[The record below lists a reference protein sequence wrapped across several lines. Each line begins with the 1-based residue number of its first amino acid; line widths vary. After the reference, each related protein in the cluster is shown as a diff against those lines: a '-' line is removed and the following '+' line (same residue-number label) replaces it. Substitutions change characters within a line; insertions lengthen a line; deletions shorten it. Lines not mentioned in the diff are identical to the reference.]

1 MNTLFRDRIDAAQM
15 LASKIES
22 YLKYEHKNI
31 AFSYK
36 ELVVLAIPRGGI
48 ILANVIA
55 SYFDCD
61 LDIIVSR
68 KIRHELN
75 KELAIGAVMPDGTV
89 FINERIIKI
98 APISQKYIEQEIEF
112 QKKEITR
119 RLIEFRG
126 TTSYAD
132 KLNDKIVILV
142 DDGIATGATIIA
154 SAQWLRKNYPY
165 KKLIIAVPVAP
176 ATSDTVNVLS
186 RIADKMIILYT
197 PEEFSAVGQF
207 YQRFDQV
214 HDEEVKEIMRKYLF
228 DV

>member
-1 MNTLFRDRIDAAQM
+1 MNTLFVDRIDAAHM
-15 LASKIES
+15 LARSIET
-22 YLKYEHKNI
+22 YLKYEQKNI
-31 AFSYK
+31 TFSYK
-36 ELVVLAIPRGGI
+36 ELMVLAIPRGGI

-55 SYFDCD
+55 SYFDCQ

-68 KIRHELN
+68 KIRHEMN
-75 KELAIGAVMPDGTV
+75 EELAIGAVMPDGSF
-89 FINERIIKI
+89 FINERILKI
-98 APISQKYIEQEIEF
+98 APISQKYLEQEIEF

-154 SAQWLRKNYPY
+154 SAQWLKKNHVYR
-165 KKLIIAVPVAP
+165 KLIIAVPVAP
-176 ATSDTVNVLS
+176 ATSETVNALS
-186 RIADKMIILYT
+186 RIADKVIILYS

-207 YQRFDQV
+207 YQRFNQV
-214 HDEEVKEIMRKYLF
+214 DDKEVKEIIRKFLF

>member
-75 KELAIGAVMPDGTV
+75 KELAIGAVMPDGTI
-89 FINERIIKI
+89 FMNERILKI
-98 APISQKYIEQEIEF
+98 APISQKYLDQEIEF

-132 KLNDKIVILV
+132 KLNEKIVILV

-154 SAQWLRKNYPY
+154 SAHWLKKNYTY

-176 ATSDTVNVLS
+176 ATSDTVDVLS

-214 HDEEVKEIMRKYLF
+214 DDEEVKEIMRKYLF

>member
-1 MNTLFRDRIDAAQM
+1 M
-15 LASKIES
+15 
-22 YLKYEHKNI
+22 
-31 AFSYK
+31 
-36 ELVVLAIPRGGI
+36 
-48 ILANVIA
+48 
-55 SYFDCD
+55 
-61 LDIIVSR
+61 
-68 KIRHELN
+68 
-75 KELAIGAVMPDGTV
+75 
-89 FINERIIKI
+89 
-98 APISQKYIEQEIEF
+98 
-112 QKKEITR
+112 
-119 RLIEFRG
+119 
-126 TTSYAD
+126 
-132 KLNDKIVILV
+132 ILV

-214 HDEEVKEIMRKYLF
+214 DDEEVKEIMRKYLF

>member
-1 MNTLFRDRIDAAQM
+1 
-15 LASKIES
+15 
-22 YLKYEHKNI
+22 
-31 AFSYK
+31 
-36 ELVVLAIPRGGI
+36 
-48 ILANVIA
+48 
-55 SYFDCD
+55 
-61 LDIIVSR
+61 
-68 KIRHELN
+68 
-75 KELAIGAVMPDGTV
+75 MPDGTI
-89 FINERIIKI
+89 FINERILKI
-98 APISQKYIEQEIEF
+98 APISQKYLEQEIEF

-154 SAQWLRKNYPY
+154 SAQWLKKNYVY

-176 ATSDTVNVLS
+176 ATSDTVNVLR
-186 RIADKMIILYT
+186 RIADKMIILYS

-214 HDEEVKEIMRKYLF
+214 DDEEVKEIMRKYLF